1 MSKKE
6 TSGSYLTAALSPLW
20 FSLCWVLLH
29 ICLLWISTD
38 ALQLIKHSALLFH
51 KTRESSLEHLQGR
64 PHCTVL
70 RSGASGSSSTS
81 SNSSQLLA
89 LAEHPTASWCQDHP
103 LEWGTGNRLQCTFFR
118 VHLAPKKTPHLCSLH
133 LWHSNHQDCGLL
145 QLHLLS
151 WLCHCSSIIFFSMV
165 IHKGYFTKY
174 CLTQWPVMDSLL
186 FFHLHSISTSESSEP
201 SFTWF
206 WKGKGS
212 QCTSKYVNDSIAETI
227 DSQRFLCTPL
237 HFSDPWC

>member
-38 ALQLIKHSALLFH
+38 ALWVIKHSALLFH

-70 RSGASGSSSTS
+70 WSGASGSSSTS
-81 SNSSQLLA
+81 SSSSQLLA

-103 LEWGTGNRLQCTFFR
+103 LEWGTGDRLQCTFLR
-118 VHLAPKKTPHLCSLH
+118 VHLAHKKTPYLCSLH

-145 QLHLLS
+145 QPHLLS

-165 IHKGYFTKY
+165 KLFVETKMV
-174 CLTQWPVMDSLL
+174 LKQVVWPVHSL
-186 FFHLHSISTSESSEP
+186 I
-201 SFTWF
+201 
-206 WKGKGS
+206 
-212 QCTSKYVNDSIAETI
+212 
-227 DSQRFLCTPL
+227 
-237 HFSDPWC
+237 